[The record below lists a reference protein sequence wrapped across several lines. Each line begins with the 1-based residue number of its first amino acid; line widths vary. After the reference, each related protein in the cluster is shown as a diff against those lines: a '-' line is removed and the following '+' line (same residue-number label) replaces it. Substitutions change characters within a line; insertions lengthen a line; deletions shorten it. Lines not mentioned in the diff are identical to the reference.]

1 MSEARRGVEV
11 IAEMAG
17 VGLRSARAGT
27 REFPVRQLPFL
38 AVYRDGAA
46 EVSVLTIF
54 HTSRDR
60 RMK

>member
-1 MSEARRGVEV
+1 
-11 IAEMAG
+11 MAG